1 MQYSTDQLAAV
12 VDQLGAQFPELA
24 EDPVMAESLADNVT
38 SMIGEAHARYAVGAG
53 SGIVSDAFLDPDHL
67 ATGALHAEQSL
78 HPAGAMLAA
87 EMLFDAYLPV
97 FVDEVGAVE
106 TPDALRAARAL
117 HAGIWNRFPAGAIAY
132 TEALRQ
138 RASSAHMDSRA
149 QIARD
154 LHDRIAHSILAG
166 VQRVDLALLAETA
179 PDTAADA
186 SAATGSAADTTA
198 ADASAAH
205 GTAARGGG
213 ADAGTADRH
222 AQLEDAAKLLRG
234 ALGELQDLAV
244 ALRARVGDDRLDDAL
259 ARHLTDLFP
268 EDAAVSITST
278 GTPVPMPSWKSE
290 EALTILLEAL
300 TNWRKHAP
308 DSTATVTFAWSPR
321 TLTVTVSD
329 DGPGFDDT
337 EERRGRLGRRTM
349 LERAAVIGARCT
361 VTSRPGAGTTVELSV
376 PIGAL

>member
-106 TPDALRAARAL
+106 TPDVLRAARAL

-278 GTPVPMPSWKSE
+278 GTPVPIPSWKSE